1 MGVDRTYGRVTKA
14 IVGQVQRKLERHE
27 EVRCMVFGEA
37 SEEVHQLVQICA
49 ESRLSVASVR
59 AQAAGVG
66 RAAAAT
72 NKRRQ
77 AGEWREKRWARE
89 KEAMMLD
96 QAQDRMVV
104 RRGQFCLD

>member
-1 MGVDRTYGRVTKA
+1 MSAEQNIGVRRGT
-14 IVGQVQRKLERHE
+14 
-27 EVRCMVFGEA
+27 
-37 SEEVHQLVQICA
+37 
-49 ESRLSVASVR
+49 VA
-59 AQAAGVG
+59 A
-66 RAAAAT
+66 

-104 RRGQFCLD
+104 RRGLEIIAQ